1 MKITEHRYYVDI
13 IEIEFLLEMWKDHNY
28 KMNIETLLMLFQG
41 FFSIKVISTLRI
53 DSEQKTLF
61 Q

>member
-28 KMNIETLLMLFQG
+28 KMHIETLVMLFQG